1 MNVNVVDLSSHQKKL
16 QVQVPPEEVRQ
27 ELEKKYRQIAKNVR
41 IRGFRPGRV
50 PRSILKS
57 YYGKTVEKEVSSE
70 FIQNTFPQALRDA
83 NLQPLIE
90 ADVDDM
96 QFAEDGSFTYSAVV
110 DVCPAF
116 RVDGHR
122 GIEIY
127 RPPVQVTQEQL
138 DTEMERL
145 RQQHTQIRTLEVD
158 RPIREGD
165 IVLVDFTPWVDG
177 KIFKKGETRDYMMEV
192 GKNALHPDFDRHLID
207 RWPGES
213 FSFELDYPEDAPTRE
228 IAGKRVQF
236 DIIVRE
242 LKEKVL
248 PDLNDEFARETGSF
262 DTLDALREEI
272 RRQIENR
279 EEEKSRSEVRKQIVD
294 RLLQSVEFDL
304 SPRVIEREVDHLVRM
319 LRHQFETQG
328 LKIDTGKFDTPEIRA
343 SYRPQAVQN
352 VRWRLICEQI
362 ARQEGLE
369 LTDQE
374 MGEIYA
380 EVARVMRVDVE
391 TMRNEYTDSA
401 IVAQAREV
409 KIQDKV
415 FQWIES
421 EAVFLEQPQ
430 EAQGPAQE

>member
-1 MNVNVVDLSSHQKKL
+1 MNINVVDLSTHQKKL
-16 QVQVPPEEVRQ
+16 HVQVPPEEVRQ
-27 ELEKKYRQIAKNVR
+27 DWKKKYRQIAKNVR

-96 QFAEDGSFTYSAVV
+96 QFSEDGGFTYSAVV

-145 RQQHTQIRTLEVD
+145 RRQHAQIRTLEAD

-165 IVLVDFTPWVDG
+165 IVLVGFYPLVDG

-207 RWPGES
+207 HWPGES
-213 FSFELDYPEDAPTRE
+213 FSFELDYPEDAPP
-228 IAGKRVQF
+228 G
-236 DIIVRE
+236 
-242 LKEKVL
+242 
-248 PDLNDEFARETGSF
+248 
-262 DTLDALREEI
+262 
-272 RRQIENR
+272 
-279 EEEKSRSEVRKQIVD
+279 KSRASEF
-294 RLLQSVEFDL
+294 S
-304 SPRVIEREVDHLVRM
+304 S
-319 LRHQFETQG
+319 T
-328 LKIDTGKFDTPEIRA
+328 
-343 SYRPQAVQN
+343 
-352 VRWRLICEQI
+352 
-362 ARQEGLE
+362 
-369 LTDQE
+369 
-374 MGEIYA
+374 
-380 EVARVMRVDVE
+380 
-391 TMRNEYTDSA
+391 
-401 IVAQAREV
+401 
-409 KIQDKV
+409 
-415 FQWIES
+415 
-421 EAVFLEQPQ
+421 
-430 EAQGPAQE
+430 